1 MRIADY
7 FIPLT
12 AFIQGSGATNS
23 PEPET
28 LAAQIDSLVQ
38 HAQNRALQD
47 GVELELFQ
55 SALFPVLAWADETIA
70 RTHRWPSEH
79 AWQKHLLQRRY
90 FKTGLA
96 GREFFERLS
105 ALPPKDTAIREV
117 YLLCL
122 SLGFKG
128 QYSMSPNSAELANI
142 RVEQYKLLQK
152 ADPAY
157 QAATD
162 RALFP
167 HAYAMTDQ
175 GGSGRRMFGQSGLR
189 RRLTWR
195 RALFFILPPLI
206 VVAVALVLHAE
217 LTSAVQQFREAADL

>member
-1 MRIADY
+1 MRITDY

-12 AFIQGSGATNS
+12 AFIQSAAASRSTD
-23 PEPET
+23 PET
-28 LAAQIDSLVQ
+28 LAAHIDSLIQ
-38 HAQNRALQD
+38 QAQSRALQD
-47 GVELELFQ
+47 AVELDLFQ
-55 SALFPVLAWADETIA
+55 AALFPVLAWADETIA
-70 RTHRWPSEH
+70 RTHNWPTEH

-96 GREFFERLS
+96 GREFFERLN
-105 ALPPKDTAIREV
+105 ALPAKEAAIREV

-128 QYSMSPNSAELANI
+128 QYSMSPNSADLANI

-152 ADPAY
+152 ADPAF

-162 RALFP
+162 NALFP
-167 HAYAMTDQ
+167 HAYAMTHH
-175 GGSGRRMFGQSGLR
+175 GAAGRPGSGKSGLMR
-189 RRLTWR
+189 KFTWR

-206 VVAVALVLHAE
+206 VVAVALILHAE